1 MDNTNTLIERANAL
15 QNLLSSQ
22 QTLLMSTVSVSG
34 VPNMSY
40 APFVRDQ
47 SGCFYIFI
55 SDLADHT
62 SNLRANKQASV
73 MFVRP
78 EAESRNLF
86 ARERAIFTCTVREIK
101 PNDAVYQDRLN
112 SLEEKFGEVVSL
124 LHSLSDFHLF
134 VLRPESGR
142 YVEGFGQAYLIN
154 VSDGSVSPL
163 NKMHGWNT
171 LNHVGFSTIFHTLLR
186 IPTFVWLQ

>member
-1 MDNTNTLIERANAL
+1 MDNADKLIEKAHSL

-22 QTLLMSTVSVSG
+22 QTLLMSTVSDGG

-62 SNLRANKQASV
+62 SKLRANNQASI

-78 EAESRNLF
+78 EAESGNLF
-86 ARERAIFTCTVREIK
+86 ARERAVFTCTVKELK
-101 PNDAVYQDRLN
+101 PNDACYQDRLN
-112 SLEEKFGEVVSL
+112 ALEEKIGEAVSL
-124 LHSLSDFHLF
+124 LRSLSDFHLF

-142 YVEGFGQAYLIN
+142 YVVGFGQACLIN
-154 VSDGSVSPL
+154 VNDCSVSPL
-163 NKMHGWNT
+163 NKKHG
-171 LNHVGFSTIFHTLLR
+171 
-186 IPTFVWLQ
+186 